1 MRKLVTFIV
10 LQLCLALP
18 PLYAQ
23 QYHRIFLFDSF
34 TMAQIK
40 FRNRTASQ
48 AVMNYDAANK
58 TMYFRQGEDMMEMTN
73 PAQVDTI
80 IIEGHKFVP
89 AAKGFREVVNAKNG
103 VIYVDWL
110 LKDVNIGSRGALGMV
125 TQGSVYT
132 LKMTNLG
139 LYGTEK
145 YTPYQNQ
152 SAKNTDVY
160 TRKSDNTYYITVN
173 GKQKK
178 IKRVKDL
185 QKLFP
190 SHKEEIKD
198 YIKQMELDT
207 ANTIDMLL
215 LINYC
220 LGMK

>member
-1 MRKLVTFIV
+1 MKTFVSFLI
-10 LQLCLALP
+10 LQLFVALFP
-18 PLYAQ
+18 VVAQ
-23 QYHRIFLFDSF
+23 QYHRIFLFDNF
-34 TMAQIK
+34 TTAKIRFK
-40 FRNRTASQ
+40 NRSASQ

-58 TMYFRQGEDMMEMTN
+58 TMYFRQGEELMEMVN
-73 PAQVDTI
+73 PGQVDTI
-80 IIEGHKFVP
+80 TIEGHKFVP
-89 AAKGFREVVNAKNG
+89 AAKGFHEVVNAKNG

-139 LYGTEK
+139 LHSVEM

-160 TRKSDNTYYITVN
+160 IRKSDNTYYIYVD

-190 SHKEEIKD
+190 AQKEAIKN
-198 YIKQMELDT
+198 YVKQMDLDLEK
-207 ANTIDMLL
+207 AIDMLL

-220 LGMK
+220 LGIK